1 MKTISDFKASGV
13 SFSELQ
19 KLFENYKSSNFDI
32 MFGNILD
39 LNSRIY
45 IKHFCIHIISSINL
59 HDYEK
64 FIYDSELNLF
74 TYQEKFANVNIM
86 DNKRYR
92 CFSDLM
98 NRFYNDIDSV
108 IQTSSDEYKMNLENI
123 KKKQKQIKVLE
134 QGTLNLNINKSK
146 SNISY
151 GKFLTSR
158 YQVHF
163 DYLNKEYLFEFYGRD
178 DDLFGEYDNLT
189 QNEINELKDDTIY
202 NLNKSIECFTEEEK
216 LQINKLSE
224 LKKTKEKL
232 LNLYSE
238 FLI

>member
-13 SFSELQ
+13 SLSELQ

-98 NRFYNDIDSV
+98 NRFYNDIDRV
-108 IQTSSDEYKMNLENI
+108 IETSSDEYKMNLENI

-146 SNISY
+146 SDISY

>member
-1 MKTISDFKASGV
+1 MKTISDFKSSGV
-13 SFSELQ
+13 SLSELQ

-98 NRFYNDIDSV
+98 NRFYNDIDRV
-108 IQTSSDEYKMNLENI
+108 IETSSDEYKMNLENI

-146 SNISY
+146 SDISY

>member
-1 MKTISDFKASGV
+1 MKTISDFKSSGV

-19 KLFENYKSSNFDI
+19 KLFENHKSSNFDI

-74 TYQEKFANVNIM
+74 TYQEKFANINIM

-146 SNISY
+146 SDISY

-178 DDLFGEYDNLT
+178 DDLFGEYDNL
-189 QNEINELKDDTIY
+189 
-202 NLNKSIECFTEEEK
+202 NKSIERCMEDEK
-216 LQINKLSE
+216 LQINQLSV
-224 LKKTKEKL
+224 LNKTKEKL

>member
-98 NRFYNDIDSV
+98 NRFYNDIDRV
-108 IQTSSDEYKMNLENI
+108 IETSSDEYKMNLEII

-146 SNISY
+146 SDISY

-216 LQINKLSE
+216 FQINKLSE

>member
-32 MFGNILD
+32 MFGNILN

-74 TYQEKFANVNIM
+74 TYQEKFANINIM

-146 SNISY
+146 SDIY
-151 GKFLTSR
+151 YDKFLTSR

-163 DYLNKEYLFEFYGRD
+163 NYLNKEY
-178 DDLFGEYDNLT
+178 LFGEYDNLT
-189 QNEINELKDDTIY
+189 QNEINELKDNTLY
-202 NLNKSIECFTEEEK
+202 KLKQSIERCMEDEK
-216 LQINKLSE
+216 LQINQLSV
-224 LKKTKEKL
+224 LNKTKEKF

>member
-1 MKTISDFKASGV
+1 MKTISDFKSSGI
-13 SFSELQ
+13 SLSELQ
-19 KLFENYKSSNFDI
+19 KLFDNIKSSNFDI

-39 LNSRIY
+39 MNSRIY
-45 IKHFCIHIISSINL
+45 IKHFCLHIIPTNNI
-59 HDYEK
+59 HDVEK
-64 FIYDSELNLF
+64 FVYDLELNLF
-74 TYQEKFANVNIM
+74 TYQEKFANVNVM

-158 YQVHF
+158 YQVYF

-216 LQINKLSE
+216 LQINQLSV
-224 LKKTKEKL
+224 LNKTKEKF

>member
-32 MFGNILD
+32 MFGNILG
-39 LNSRIY
+39 LNGRIY

-74 TYQEKFANVNIM
+74 TYQEKFANINIM
-86 DNKRYR
+86 NNKRYR

-98 NRFYNDIDSV
+98 NRFYNDIDRV
-108 IQTSSDEYKMNLENI
+108 IETSSDEYKMNLENI

-146 SNISY
+146 SDIY
-151 GKFLTSR
+151 YDKFLTSR

-163 DYLNKEYLFEFYGRD
+163 NYLNKEYLFEFYGRD

-189 QNEINELKDDTIY
+189 QNEINELKDNTLY
-202 NLNKSIECFTEEEK
+202 KLKQSIERCMEDEK
-216 LQINKLSE
+216 LQINQLSV
-224 LKKTKEKL
+224 LNKTKEKF

>member
-1 MKTISDFKASGV
+1 MKTISDFKSSGI
-13 SFSELQ
+13 SLSELQ

-146 SNISY
+146 SDISY

>member
-1 MKTISDFKASGV
+1 MKTISDFKSSGV
-13 SFSELQ
+13 SLSELQ

-146 SNISY
+146 SDISY

>member
-1 MKTISDFKASGV
+1 MKTILDFKSSGV
-13 SFSELQ
+13 SLSELQ

-92 CFSDLM
+92 CFGDLM
-98 NRFYNDIDSV
+98 NRFYNDIDRV

-146 SNISY
+146 SDISY

>member
-92 CFSDLM
+92 SFSDLM

-108 IQTSSDEYKMNLENI
+108 IQTSSDEYKMNLENSF
-123 KKKQKQIKVLE
+123 KLE
-134 QGTLNLNINKSK
+134 RSK
-146 SNISY
+146 
-151 GKFLTSR
+151 F
-158 YQVHF
+158 
-163 DYLNKEYLFEFYGRD
+163 
-178 DDLFGEYDNLT
+178 
-189 QNEINELKDDTIY
+189 
-202 NLNKSIECFTEEEK
+202 
-216 LQINKLSE
+216 
-224 LKKTKEKL
+224 
-232 LNLYSE
+232 
-238 FLI
+238 

>member
-13 SFSELQ
+13 SLSELQ

-146 SNISY
+146 SDISY

-202 NLNKSIECFTEEEK
+202 NLNKSIECFTEEEI

>member
-13 SFSELQ
+13 SLSELQ

-59 HDYEK
+59 HNYEK

-98 NRFYNDIDSV
+98 NRFYNDIDRV

-146 SNISY
+146 SDISY

>member
-13 SFSELQ
+13 SLSELQ

-74 TYQEKFANVNIM
+74 TYQEKFANVNVM

-146 SNISY
+146 SDISY

>member
-13 SFSELQ
+13 SLSELQ

-146 SNISY
+146 SDISY

-202 NLNKSIECFTEEEK
+202 NLNKSIEYFTEEEK

>member
-1 MKTISDFKASGV
+1 MKTISDFKSSGV
-13 SFSELQ
+13 SLSELQ

-98 NRFYNDIDSV
+98 NRFYNDIDRV

-146 SNISY
+146 SDISY

>member
-13 SFSELQ
+13 SLSELQ

-146 SNISY
+146 SDISY

>member
-13 SFSELQ
+13 SLSELQ

-98 NRFYNDIDSV
+98 NRFYNDIDRV

-146 SNISY
+146 SDISY

>member
-13 SFSELQ
+13 SLSELQ
-19 KLFENYKSSNFDI
+19 KLFENHKSSNFDI

-146 SNISY
+146 SDISY

>member
-13 SFSELQ
+13 SLSELQ

-146 SNISY
+146 SDISY

-178 DDLFGEYDNLT
+178 DDLFGEYDSLT

>member
-1 MKTISDFKASGV
+1 MKTISDFKSSGV
-13 SFSELQ
+13 SLSELQ

-86 DNKRYR
+86 DNKKYR

-146 SNISY
+146 SDISY

>member
-13 SFSELQ
+13 SLSELQ

-146 SNISY
+146 SDISY

-189 QNEINELKDDTIY
+189 QNEINELKEDTIY

>member
-146 SNISY
+146 SDISY

-202 NLNKSIECFTEEEK
+202 NLKKSIECFTEEEK

>member
-13 SFSELQ
+13 SLSELQ

-74 TYQEKFANVNIM
+74 TYQEKFSNVNIM

-98 NRFYNDIDSV
+98 NRFYNDIDRV

-146 SNISY
+146 SDISY

-216 LQINKLSE
+216 LQINKLSK
-224 LKKTKEKL
+224 LKNTKETI